1 MTKIIKRERKD
12 SAADLVSAI
21 DELNPLLAEQG
32 EDDAVA
38 HLKKASVAL
47 KKSAIGSE
55 DYKKA
60 VEDIIDAFEGD
71 LELSAYTHARK
82 DSKEWTAAE
91 ELTVASCRVL
101 NLARR
106 MKA

>member
-1 MTKIIKRERKD
+1 MTKIIKRDRKT
-12 SAADLVSAI
+12 SAADLIAAI
-21 DELNPLLAEQG
+21 DELNPLLADQD
-32 EDDAVA
+32 EDEAVI
-38 HLKKASVAL
+38 HLKKASSTL
-47 KKSAIGSE
+47 KSTEIGSS
-55 DYKKA
+55 DYRAA
-60 VEDIIDAFEGD
+60 VDAVIDAFEGD

-106 MKA
+106 MKS

>member
-12 SAADLVSAI
+12 SAQDLISAI
-21 DELNPLLAEQG
+21 DELTPLLAEQG
-32 EDDAVA
+32 EDDAVT
-38 HLKKASVAL
+38 HLKSASAIL
-47 KKSAIGSE
+47 KKSQIGS
-55 DYKKA
+55 DAYNKA
-60 VEDIIDAFEGD
+60 VESILDAFDGD

-91 ELTVASCRVL
+91 ELTVASCRVQ

-106 MKA
+106 MKS

>member
-12 SAADLVSAI
+12 SAQDLVSAI
-21 DELNPLLAEQG
+21 DDLAPLLAEQG
-32 EDDAVA
+32 EHDAVA
-38 HLKKASVAL
+38 HLKSASASL
-47 KKSAIGSE
+47 KKSQIGT
-55 DYKKA
+55 DAYQKA
-60 VEDIIDAFEGD
+60 VESVLDAFDGD

-106 MKA
+106 MKS

>member
-1 MTKIIKRERKD
+1 MTKIIKRDRKE
-12 SAADLVSAI
+12 SAADLVTAI

-32 EDDAVA
+32 EDDAVS
-38 HLKKASVAL
+38 HLKKATATL
-47 KKSAIGSE
+47 KRAAIGTD
-55 DYKKA
+55 DYKRA
-60 VEDIIDAFEGD
+60 IDDVIDAFEGD

-101 NLARR
+101 NLAKR
-106 MKA
+106 MRS